1 MKAPNVWQVC
11 HHCRGEWACGWC
23 SGGDAIECSDCAM
36 QPDTRGMGDL
46 ELNALAREYEARGVR
61 CEECAKAE
69 FVTADTLP
77 PFGSDLSDPPVAFF
91 DHESSGRVFHDEED
105 KAAE

>member
-1 MKAPNVWQVC
+1 VKTPNVWQVC

-23 SGGDAIECSDCAM
+23 SGGDAIECACCNE
-36 QPDTRGMGDL
+36 QVDTRGMGDL
-46 ELNALAREYEARGVR
+46 ELNALARTYEARGVR

-77 PFGSDLSDPPVAFF
+77 AFGSDLSEPEDPFATAFAASL
-91 DHESSGRVFHDEED
+91 EI
-105 KAAE
+105 AAE